1 MYISCV
7 AVFSGCVP
15 ATGEGGRERSGE
27 GGIGGGGGRG
37 RRKGGGRERISGE
50 GIGSFK
56 ENLLVNS
63 EP

>member
-15 ATGEGGRERSGE
+15 ATGEGGRERSGGGGIG

-37 RRKGGGRERISGE
+37 R
-50 GIGSFK
+50 
-56 ENLLVNS
+56 
-63 EP
+63 

>member
-1 MYISCV
+1 MLQCSV
-7 AVFSGCVP
+7 GVSQPRVRE
-15 ATGEGGRERSGE
+15 EGRGVGRRNRRRR
-27 GGIGGGGGRG
+27 GRG
-37 RRKGGGRERISGE
+37 RLKGGGRERISGE